1 MTIALIAGSGMA
13 GRAAALTLRR
23 VGWTGEIVLVG
34 DDPEYPY
41 DRPPLSK
48 SVVIGTADMNKVI
61 KPAPEVY
68 EQEAIDLR
76 RGVTVTGA
84 DATAK
89 TAELSDGSTVAWD
102 ALVLATGC
110 APRQLPIPGLD
121 LPGVYR
127 VTRLDE
133 ALEIQAVLA
142 TGPKHLGIIGGG
154 FIGMEVAAAAVA
166 AGHTATVLEA
176 APEPMSRPLGLEV
189 AERVLLWAT
198 DRGVVVRAGVGVEQ
212 VSGDDIATGVRLVGG
227 EEIDADLVIV
237 AVGQSPRLELAQQL
251 GCEEVVGGI
260 KVDAGMRTSVADV
273 YAVGDIAAFPSTW
286 ADEDR
291 IRVEHAAVAIGHGQ
305 VAAEQI
311 ATGEGRYDDL
321 PSFWSDQGD
330 LTLNVVGVARPDD
343 EIVWRG
349 DQALPACTAF
359 YLREGAMRAAFSVSD
374 MKTLR
379 GVRKLFAAGVSPT
392 REQLADP
399 AVDLAALAA
408 EG

>member
-48 SVVIGTADMNKVI
+48 SVVVGTADMSKVI

-68 EQEAIDLR
+68 EQDGIDLR

-84 DATAK
+84 DASAK

-121 LPGVYR
+121 LPGVHR

-142 TGPKHLGIIGGG
+142 TGPKHLAIIGGG

-189 AERVLLWAT
+189 AERVLQWAT
-198 DRGVVVRAGVGVEQ
+198 DRGVVIRAGVGVEQ

-237 AVGQSPRLELAQQL
+237 AVGQTPRLELAQQL
-251 GCEEVVGGI
+251 GCVEVAGGI
-260 KVDAGMRTSVADV
+260 QVDAGMHTSVADV

-311 ATGEGRYDDL
+311 ATGEGLYADL

-330 LTLNVVGVARPDD
+330 ITLNVVGVARPDD

-359 YLREGAMRAAFSVSD
+359 YLRDGTMRAAFSVSD

-399 AVDLAALAA
+399 TVDLAALAA

>member
-48 SVVIGTADMNKVI
+48 SVVVGTADMTKVI

-68 EQEAIDLR
+68 AQDGIDLR

-121 LPGVYR
+121 LPGVHR

-142 TGPKHLGIIGGG
+142 TGPKHLAIIGGG

-189 AERVLLWAT
+189 AERVLQWAT

-212 VSGDDIATGVRLVGG
+212 ISGDDIATGVRLVGG

-237 AVGQSPRLELAQQL
+237 AVGQTPRLELAQQL
-251 GCEEVVGGI
+251 GCEEVAGGI
-260 KVDAGMRTSVADV
+260 KVDAGMRTSIADV

-291 IRVEHAAVAIGHGQ
+291 IRVEHAAVAIAHGQ
-305 VAAEQI
+305 IAAEQI
-311 ATGEGRYDDL
+311 ATGEGLYDDL

-330 LTLNVVGVARPDD
+330 ITLNVIGVARQGD

-359 YLREGAMRAAFSVSD
+359 YLREGTMRAAFSVSD

-408 EG
+408 AG

>member
-34 DDPEYPY
+34 DDSEYPY

-121 LPGVYR
+121 LPGVHR

-142 TGPKHLGIIGGG
+142 TGPKHLAIIGGG

-189 AERVLLWAT
+189 AERVLQWAT

-237 AVGQSPRLELAQQL
+237 AVGQTPRLELAQQL

-260 KVDAGMRTSVADV
+260 KVDAGMHTSVADV
-273 YAVGDIAAFPSTW
+273 YAVGDIAAFPSKW

-311 ATGEGRYDDL
+311 ATGEGLFEDL

-359 YLREGAMRAAFSVSD
+359 YLREGTMRAAFSVSD

-379 GVRKLFAAGVSPT
+379 GVRKLFAAGVSPA

-408 EG
+408 AG

>member
-13 GRAAALTLRR
+13 GRSAALTLRR

-48 SVVIGTADMNKVI
+48 SVVIGTADMTKVI

-68 EQEAIDLR
+68 AQEAIDLR

-84 DATAK
+84 DASAK

-102 ALVLATGC
+102 ALVIATGC

-121 LPGVYR
+121 LPGVHR

-142 TGPKHLGIIGGG
+142 TGPKHLAIIGGG

-189 AERVLLWAT
+189 AERVLQWAT

-237 AVGQSPRLELAQQL
+237 AVGQTPRLELAQQL

-260 KVDAGMRTSVADV
+260 KVDAGMHTSVADV
-273 YAVGDIAAFPSTW
+273 YAVGDIAAFPSKW

-311 ATGEGRYDDL
+311 ATGEGLFEDL

-359 YLREGAMRAAFSVSD
+359 YLREGTMRAAFSVSD

-379 GVRKLFAAGVSPT
+379 GVRKLFAAGVSPA

-408 EG
+408 AG

>member
-41 DRPPLSK
+41 ERPPLSK
-48 SVVIGTADMNKVI
+48 SVVVGTADMSKVI

-68 EQEAIDLR
+68 EQDGIDLR

-84 DATAK
+84 DASAK

-121 LPGVYR
+121 LPGVHR

-142 TGPKHLGIIGGG
+142 TGPKHLAIIGGG

-189 AERVLLWAT
+189 AERVLQWAT

-237 AVGQSPRLELAQQL
+237 AVGQTPRLELAQQL

-260 KVDAGMRTSVADV
+260 KVDAGMHTSVADV
-273 YAVGDIAAFPSTW
+273 RHFPASGPMRIASASSM
-286 ADEDR
+286 
-291 IRVEHAAVAIGHGQ
+291 
-305 VAAEQI
+305 
-311 ATGEGRYDDL
+311 L
-321 PSFWSDQGD
+321 PSRLVMVRSRPSR
-330 LTLNVVGVARPDD
+330 LPRAR
-343 EIVWRG
+343 V
-349 DQALPACTAF
+349 
-359 YLREGAMRAAFSVSD
+359 YLRTCHRSGRTRATSHS
-374 MKTLR
+374 TL
-379 GVRKLFAAGVSPT
+379 
-392 REQLADP
+392 
-399 AVDLAALAA
+399 
-408 EG
+408 

>member
-48 SVVIGTADMNKVI
+48 SVVVGTADMSKVI

-68 EQEAIDLR
+68 EQDGIDLR

-84 DATAK
+84 DASAK
-89 TAELSDGSTVAWD
+89 TAELSDGSTLAWD

-121 LPGVYR
+121 LPGVHR

-142 TGPKHLGIIGGG
+142 TGPKHLAIIGGG

-189 AERVLLWAT
+189 AERVLQWAT
-198 DRGVVVRAGVGVEQ
+198 DRGVVIRAGVGVEQ

-237 AVGQSPRLELAQQL
+237 AVGQTPRLELAQQL
-251 GCEEVVGGI
+251 GCEEVAGGI
-260 KVDAGMRTSVADV
+260 QVDAGMRTSVADV
-273 YAVGDIAAFPSTW
+273 YAVGDIAAFPSPW

-291 IRVEHAAVAIGHGQ
+291 IRVEHAAVAIAHGQ
-305 VAAEQI
+305 IAAEQI
-311 ATGEGRYDDL
+311 ATGEGLYDDL

-330 LTLNVVGVARPDD
+330 ITLNVVGVARPDD

-359 YLREGAMRAAFSVSD
+359 YLREGTMRAAFSVSD

-408 EG
+408 AG

>member
-359 YLREGAMRAAFSVSD
+359 YLREGTMRAAFSVSD

>member
-48 SVVIGTADMNKVI
+48 SVVVGTADMSKVI

-68 EQEAIDLR
+68 AQDGIDLR

-121 LPGVYR
+121 LPGVHR

-142 TGPKHLGIIGGG
+142 TGPKHLAIIGGG

-189 AERVLLWAT
+189 AERVLQWAT

-212 VSGDDIATGVRLVGG
+212 ISGDDIATGVRLVGG

-237 AVGQSPRLELAQQL
+237 AVGQTPRLELAQQL

-260 KVDAGMRTSVADV
+260 KVDAGMRTSIADV

-305 VAAEQI
+305 IAAEQI
-311 ATGEGRYDDL
+311 ATGEGLYDDL

-330 LTLNVVGVARPDD
+330 ITLNVIGVARQGD

-359 YLREGAMRAAFSVSD
+359 YLREGTMRAAFSVSD

-408 EG
+408 AG

>member
-41 DRPPLSK
+41 ERPPLSK
-48 SVVIGTADMNKVI
+48 SVVVGTADMSKVI

-68 EQEAIDLR
+68 EQDGIDLR

-84 DATAK
+84 DASAK

-121 LPGVYR
+121 LPGVHR

-142 TGPKHLGIIGGG
+142 TGPKHLAIIGGG

-189 AERVLLWAT
+189 AERVLQWAT

-237 AVGQSPRLELAQQL
+237 AVGQTPRLELAQQL

-330 LTLNVVGVARPDD
+330 ITLNVVGVARPDD

-359 YLREGAMRAAFSVSD
+359 YLREGTMRAAFSVSD

-408 EG
+408 AG

>member
-48 SVVIGTADMNKVI
+48 SVVVGTVDMNKVI

-68 EQEAIDLR
+68 GQDGIDLR

-84 DATAK
+84 DASAK

-121 LPGVYR
+121 LPGVHR

-142 TGPKHLGIIGGG
+142 TGPKRLAIIGGG

-176 APEPMSRPLGLEV
+176 APEPMSRPLGPEV
-189 AERVLLWAT
+189 AERVLQWAT

-237 AVGQSPRLELAQQL
+237 AVGQTPRLELAQQL

-260 KVDAGMRTSVADV
+260 KVDAGMHTSVADV
-273 YAVGDIAAFPSTW
+273 YAVGDIAAFPSPW
-286 ADEDR
+286 ADEDH

-359 YLREGAMRAAFSVSD
+359 YLREGTMRAAFSVSD

-408 EG
+408 AG

>member
-48 SVVIGTADMNKVI
+48 SVVVGTADMNKVI

-84 DATAK
+84 DASAK

-121 LPGVYR
+121 LPGVHR

-142 TGPKHLGIIGGG
+142 TGPKHLAIIGGG

-198 DRGVVVRAGVGVEQ
+198 DRGVVVRAGVEVEQ

-273 YAVGDIAAFPSTW
+273 YAVGDIAAFPSAW

-305 VAAEQI
+305 IAAEQI

-330 LTLNVVGVARPDD
+330 ITLNVVGVARPDD

-359 YLREGAMRAAFSVSD
+359 YLREGTMRAAFSVSD

>member
-48 SVVIGTADMNKVI
+48 SVVVGTADMSKVI

-68 EQEAIDLR
+68 EQDGIDLR
-76 RGVTVTGA
+76 RGVTVTVA
-84 DATAK
+84 DASAK

-110 APRQLPIPGLD
+110 APRQLPIPGLE
-121 LPGVYR
+121 LPGVHR

-133 ALEIQAVLA
+133 ALEIQSVLA
-142 TGPKHLGIIGGG
+142 TGPKHLAIIGGG

-166 AGHTATVLEA
+166 AGHTATVFEA
-176 APEPMSRPLGLEV
+176 APKPMSRPLGPEV
-189 AERVLLWAT
+189 AERVLQWAM

-227 EEIDADLVIV
+227 EEIDADLMIV
-237 AVGQSPRLELAQQL
+237 AVGQTPRLELAQQL
-251 GCEEVVGGI
+251 GCEEIVGGI

-273 YAVGDIAAFPSTW
+273 YAVGDIAAFPSKW

-349 DQALPACTAF
+349 DHALPACTAF
-359 YLREGAMRAAFSVSD
+359 YLREGKMRAAFSVSD

-392 REQLADP
+392 PEQLADP

-408 EG
+408 AG

>member
-48 SVVIGTADMNKVI
+48 SVVIGTADMTKVI

-68 EQEAIDLR
+68 AQEAIDLR

-84 DATAK
+84 DASAK

-102 ALVLATGC
+102 ALVIATGC

-121 LPGVYR
+121 LPGVHR

-142 TGPKHLGIIGGG
+142 TGPKHLAIIGGG

-189 AERVLLWAT
+189 AERVLQWAT

-227 EEIDADLVIV
+227 EELDADLVIV
-237 AVGQSPRLELAQQL
+237 AVGQTPRLELAQQL

-260 KVDAGMRTSVADV
+260 KVDAGMHTSVADV
-273 YAVGDIAAFPSTW
+273 YAVGDIAAFPSKW

-311 ATGEGRYDDL
+311 ATGEGLFEDL

-359 YLREGAMRAAFSVSD
+359 YLREGTMRAAFSVSD

-408 EG
+408 AG

>member
-48 SVVIGTADMNKVI
+48 SVVVGTADMSKVI

-68 EQEAIDLR
+68 AQDGIDLR

-121 LPGVYR
+121 LPGVHR

-142 TGPKHLGIIGGG
+142 TGPKRLAIIGGG

-189 AERVLLWAT
+189 AERVLQWAT

-212 VSGDDIATGVRLVGG
+212 ISGDDIATGVRLVGG

-237 AVGQSPRLELAQQL
+237 AVGQTPRLELAQQL

-260 KVDAGMRTSVADV
+260 KVDAGMRTSIADV

-305 VAAEQI
+305 IAAEQI
-311 ATGEGRYDDL
+311 ATGEGLYDDL

-330 LTLNVVGVARPDD
+330 ITLNVIGVARQGD

-359 YLREGAMRAAFSVSD
+359 YLREGTMRAAFSVSD

-408 EG
+408 AG

>member
-48 SVVIGTADMNKVI
+48 SVVVGTVDMNKVI

-68 EQEAIDLR
+68 EQDGIDLR

-84 DATAK
+84 DASAK

-121 LPGVYR
+121 LPGVHR

-142 TGPKHLGIIGGG
+142 TGPKHLAIIGGG

-189 AERVLLWAT
+189 AERVLQWAT

-237 AVGQSPRLELAQQL
+237 AVGQTPRLELAQQL

-260 KVDAGMRTSVADV
+260 KVDAGMHTSVADV
-273 YAVGDIAAFPSTW
+273 YAVGDIAAFPSKW

-311 ATGEGRYDDL
+311 ATGEGLFEDL

-359 YLREGAMRAAFSVSD
+359 YLREGTMRAAFSVSD

-408 EG
+408 AG

>member
-34 DDPEYPY
+34 DDSEYPY

-142 TGPKHLGIIGGG
+142 TGPKHLAIIGGG

-189 AERVLLWAT
+189 AERVLQWAT

-237 AVGQSPRLELAQQL
+237 AVGQTPRLELAQQL

-260 KVDAGMRTSVADV
+260 KVDAGMHTSVADV
-273 YAVGDIAAFPSTW
+273 YAVGDIAAFPSKW

-311 ATGEGRYDDL
+311 ATGEGLFEDL

-330 LTLNVVGVARPDD
+330 ITLNVVGVARPDD

-359 YLREGAMRAAFSVSD
+359 YLREGTMRAAFSVSD

-408 EG
+408 AG

>member
-48 SVVIGTADMNKVI
+48 SVVVGTADMSKVI

-68 EQEAIDLR
+68 EQDGIDLR

-84 DATAK
+84 DASAK

-121 LPGVYR
+121 LPGVHR
-127 VTRLDE
+127 LTRLVE

-142 TGPKHLGIIGGG
+142 TGPKHLAIIGGG

-189 AERVLLWAT
+189 AERVLQWAT
-198 DRGVVVRAGVGVEQ
+198 DRGVVIRAGVGVEQ

-237 AVGQSPRLELAQQL
+237 AVGQTPRLELAQQL
-251 GCEEVVGGI
+251 GCVEVAGGI
-260 KVDAGMRTSVADV
+260 QVDAGMHTSVADV

-311 ATGEGRYDDL
+311 ATGEGLYADL

-330 LTLNVVGVARPDD
+330 ITLNVVGVARPDD

-359 YLREGAMRAAFSVSD
+359 YLRDGTMRAAFSVSD

-379 GVRKLFAAGVSPT
+379 GVRKLFVAGVSPT

-408 EG
+408 VG

>member
-142 TGPKHLGIIGGG
+142 TGPKHLAIIGGG

-189 AERVLLWAT
+189 AERVLQWAT

-237 AVGQSPRLELAQQL
+237 AVGQTPRLELAQQL

-311 ATGEGRYDDL
+311 ATGEGLFEDL

-330 LTLNVVGVARPDD
+330 ITLNVVGVARPDD

-359 YLREGAMRAAFSVSD
+359 YLREGTMRAAFSVSD

-408 EG
+408 AG

>member
-1 MTIALIAGSGMA
+1 MAIALIAGSGMA

-34 DDPEYPY
+34 DDSEYPY

-48 SVVIGTADMNKVI
+48 SVVVGTADMTKVI

-68 EQEAIDLR
+68 AQEAIDLR

-84 DATAK
+84 DASAK

-121 LPGVYR
+121 LPGVHR

-142 TGPKHLGIIGGG
+142 TGPKHLAIIGGG

-189 AERVLLWAT
+189 AERVLQWAT

-212 VSGDDIATGVRLVGG
+212 ISGDDIATGVRLVGG

-237 AVGQSPRLELAQQL
+237 AVGQTPRLELAQQL
-251 GCEEVVGGI
+251 GCEEVAGGI
-260 KVDAGMRTSVADV
+260 KVDAGMHTSVADV
-273 YAVGDIAAFPSTW
+273 YAVGDIAAFPSPW

-305 VAAEQI
+305 IAAEQI
-311 ATGEGRYDDL
+311 ATGEGLYDDL

-330 LTLNVVGVARPDD
+330 ITLNVIGVARPDD

-359 YLREGAMRAAFSVSD
+359 YLREGTMRAAFSVSD

-392 REQLADP
+392 PEQLADP

-408 EG
+408 AG

>member
-48 SVVIGTADMNKVI
+48 SVVVGTADMSKVI

-68 EQEAIDLR
+68 EQDGIDLR

-84 DATAK
+84 DASAK
-89 TAELSDGSTVAWD
+89 TAELSDGSTLAWD

-121 LPGVYR
+121 LPGVHR

-142 TGPKHLGIIGGG
+142 TGPKHLAIIGGG

-189 AERVLLWAT
+189 AERVLQWAT
-198 DRGVVVRAGVGVEQ
+198 DRGVVIRAGVGVEQ

-237 AVGQSPRLELAQQL
+237 AVGQTPRLELAQQL
-251 GCEEVVGGI
+251 GCEEVAGGI
-260 KVDAGMRTSVADV
+260 QVDAGMRTSVADV
-273 YAVGDIAAFPSTW
+273 YAVGDIAAFPSPW

-291 IRVEHAAVAIGHGQ
+291 IRVEHAAVAIAHGQ
-305 VAAEQI
+305 IAAEQI
-311 ATGEGRYDDL
+311 ATNEGLYDDL

-330 LTLNVVGVARPDD
+330 ITLNVVGVARPDD

-359 YLREGAMRAAFSVSD
+359 YLREGTMRAAFSVSD

-408 EG
+408 AG

>member
-48 SVVIGTADMNKVI
+48 SVVVGTADMSKVI

-68 EQEAIDLR
+68 AQDGIDLR

-121 LPGVYR
+121 LPGVHR

-142 TGPKHLGIIGGG
+142 TGPKRLAIIGGG

-189 AERVLLWAT
+189 AERVLQWAT

-212 VSGDDIATGVRLVGG
+212 ISGDDIATGVRLVGG

-237 AVGQSPRLELAQQL
+237 AVGQTPRLELAQQL
-251 GCEEVVGGI
+251 GCEEVAGGI
-260 KVDAGMRTSVADV
+260 KVDAGMRTSIADV

-291 IRVEHAAVAIGHGQ
+291 IRVEHAAVAIAHGQ
-305 VAAEQI
+305 IAAEQI
-311 ATGEGRYDDL
+311 ATGEGLYDDL

-330 LTLNVVGVARPDD
+330 ITLNVIGVARQGD

-359 YLREGAMRAAFSVSD
+359 YLREGTMRAAFSVSD

-408 EG
+408 AG

>member
-48 SVVIGTADMNKVI
+48 SVVVGTADMSKVI

-68 EQEAIDLR
+68 EQDGIDLR

-89 TAELSDGSTVAWD
+89 TAELSDGSTLAWD

-121 LPGVYR
+121 LPGVHR

-133 ALEIQAVLA
+133 ALKIQAVLA
-142 TGPKHLGIIGGG
+142 TGPKHLAIIGGG

-189 AERVLLWAT
+189 AERVLQWAT
-198 DRGVVVRAGVGVEQ
+198 DRGVVIRAGVGVEQ

-237 AVGQSPRLELAQQL
+237 AVGQTPRLELAQQL
-251 GCEEVVGGI
+251 GCEEVAGGI
-260 KVDAGMRTSVADV
+260 QVDAGMRTSVTDV
-273 YAVGDIAAFPSTW
+273 YAVGDIAAFPSPW

-291 IRVEHAAVAIGHGQ
+291 IRVEHAAVAIAHGQ
-305 VAAEQI
+305 IAAEQI
-311 ATGEGRYDDL
+311 ATNEGLYDDL

-330 LTLNVVGVARPDD
+330 ITLNVVGVARPDD

-359 YLREGAMRAAFSVSD
+359 YLREGTMRAAFSVSD

-408 EG
+408 AG